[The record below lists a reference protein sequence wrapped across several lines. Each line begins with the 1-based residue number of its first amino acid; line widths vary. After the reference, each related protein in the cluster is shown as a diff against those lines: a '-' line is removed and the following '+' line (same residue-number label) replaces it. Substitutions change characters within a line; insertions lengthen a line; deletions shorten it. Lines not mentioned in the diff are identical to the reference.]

1 MVNRIDRIMYYV
13 TIGIVMLTIV
23 VVLLVGGAR
32 AMGCYA

>member
-1 MVNRIDRIMYYV
+1 MNRIDRIFYYA

-32 AMGCYA
+32 AAGCYV